1 MVTTKKGVNN
11 VVAFQLLSYD
21 IVPLLGILG
30 FLPRT
35 GGLGPSLNLKFV
47 LDKNSCYCS

>member
-11 VVAFQLLSYD
+11 VVAFYTISKLLSND

-30 FLPRT
+30 VLPMT
-35 GGLGPSLNLKFV
+35 GGLGLSLN
-47 LDKNSCYCS
+47 